1 MGFYSIK
8 IYIEIN
14 KIMKKLLFIICCI
27 VSVSKNA
34 NSQVIS
40 VEAVSHADT
49 VQFADPFDITF
60 WFVNTGNTLIFSDS
74 ITANI
79 AIHPVN
85 TSPNNWDVSS
95 ITQSISF
102 GTVYPGDSI
111 FMLNTFLQGGSQL
124 FQQAGDNLVVIWP
137 SFVVPISSD
146 TSITPLYVLPPL
158 TSVNE
163 VNYPIYE
170 ESDNFIYDLMGR
182 RYYNINNLLKGTI
195 YIRDGKKYIK
205 K

>member
-1 MGFYSIK
+1 
-8 IYIEIN
+8 
-14 KIMKKLLFIICCI
+14 MKRLFFIICCI
-27 VSVSKNA
+27 VSVSYNA

-40 VEAVSHADT
+40 VEGVSHADT
-49 VQFADPFDITF
+49 AQYNSPFVLTF
-60 WFVNTGNTLIFSDS
+60 WFVNSGSTSIFSDS

-85 TSPNNWDVSS
+85 TSP
-95 ITQSISF
+95 IQTLTFTQNIPQGIF
-102 GTVYPGDSI
+102 AQGDSI
-111 FMLNTFLQGGSQL
+111 MFDTLINGGPQL
-124 FQQAGDNLVVIWP
+124 YQQAGNNLVVIWP
-137 SFVVPISSD
+137 SFVTPISSD
-146 TSITPLYVLPPL
+146 TSITPLHVLPPM

-163 VNYPIYE
+163 LNYPIYE
-170 ESDNFIYDLMGR
+170 ESDNLIYDLMGR

>member
-40 VEAVSHADT
+40 VEGVSHADT
-49 VQFADPFDITF
+49 VQFADPFDITC

-85 TSPNNWDVSS
+85 TSPNNWDVLS

-146 TSITPLYVLPPL
+146 TSITPLYVLPPIA
-158 TSVNE
+158 SVNE
-163 VNYPIYE
+163 LNYPIYE
-170 ESDNFIYDLMGR
+170 ESDNFIYDLLGR
-182 RYYNINNLLKGTI
+182 RYYNINTLIKGTI
-195 YIRDGKKYIK
+195 FIRDGKKYIK

>member
-40 VEAVSHADT
+40 VEGVSYADT

-85 TSPNNWDVSS
+85 TSPNNWDVLS

-146 TSITPLYVLPPL
+146 TSITPLYVVPPL

>member
-40 VEAVSHADT
+40 VEGVSYADT

-85 TSPNNWDVSS
+85 TSPNNWDVLS

>member
-85 TSPNNWDVSS
+85 TSPNNWDVLS

-146 TSITPLYVLPPL
+146 TSITPLYVIPPV

-163 VNYPIYE
+163 VNYPIYK